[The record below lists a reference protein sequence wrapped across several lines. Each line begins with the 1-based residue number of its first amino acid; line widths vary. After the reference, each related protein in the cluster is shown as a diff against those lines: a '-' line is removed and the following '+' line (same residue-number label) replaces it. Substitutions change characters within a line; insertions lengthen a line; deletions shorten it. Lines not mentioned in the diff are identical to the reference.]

1 MSDGAKKILSVIGL
15 ILAILSIVFCW
26 TMVYS
31 IIMAVVA
38 LVFAI
43 ITMKFRKGMSIATIV
58 LALIGIVLS
67 VLVGVVLVSLFA
79 GMFGLMA

>member
-1 MSDGAKKILSVIGL
+1 MSDGVKKVLSIIGL

-43 ITMKFRKGMSIATIV
+43 MTMKFKKGMSIATIV
-58 LALIGIVLS
+58 LAIIGIILS
-67 VLVGVVLVSLFA
+67 VLVGVIFVTALSML
-79 GMFGLMA
+79 GGLL